1 MTPGT
6 FICDNEFKF
15 RDGKIGKKIL
25 LVVND
30 GEDGYYLVLKMT
42 SDPAYKST
50 NYGCHPNDRYPNFF
64 CPRGSCCLRDDT
76 WIQLD
81 DFFEFDATA
90 LLSKHFAG
98 KINRIGVM
106 GDDMLRE
113 LLECALA
120 SEDISPTQTTIAEN
134 TLRHLIEQP

>member
-15 RDGKIGKKIL
+15 RDGQKDKKIL
-25 LVVND
+25 VVLND

-42 SDPAYKST
+42 SNAAYKST
-50 NYGCHPNDRYPNFF
+50 KYGCHTNDRYPNFF
-64 CPRGSCCLRDDT
+64 CPRGSCCLDKDT

-81 DFFEFDATA
+81 DFFEFDAAA

-98 KINRIGVM
+98 TVNRIGVLPEN
-106 GDDMLRE
+106 MLRE
-113 LLECALA
+113 LLECAL
-120 SEDISPTQTTIAEN
+120 SSDDITPTQTTIVKN
-134 TLRHLIEQP
+134 SLRRLNES

>member
-1 MTPGT
+1 MSSQRPLP
-6 FICDNEFKF
+6 EFF
-15 RDGKIGKKIL
+15 L
-25 LVVND
+25 
-30 GEDGYYLVLKMT
+30 
-42 SDPAYKST
+42 S
-50 NYGCHPNDRYPNFF
+50 
-64 CPRGSCCLRDDT
+64 RGSSCLRDDT

-106 GDDMLRE
+106 RDDMLRE

-120 SEDISPTQTTIAEN
+120 SEDISPTQMTIVEN
-134 TLRHLIEQP
+134 TLRRLLEPPQVETTHN